1 VSCDTP
7 SSHENE
13 VFTMAVNFDLPPQPN
28 PIVATVALSLCSF
41 MNAYLMISMF
51 PYGGFMVINLLPG
64 TTVDNVG
71 SYAGLLAS
79 SFMIGR
85 FLTSYAWGKTADV
98 YGRIFVLEW
107 TLVLAGGFSLL
118 FGMSKSL
125 PAALVL
131 RFCAGM
137 SNGTLSATKTM
148 ATEVSFGNDALE
160 RRIMGV
166 VVGMRSWG
174 FLICPAIGGALAE
187 PLSQYPHW
195 QPTGWIRHM
204 LTEYPFLL
212 PNLVAF
218 VLCIINAMLVRCYLP
233 ETLPPQKRRN
243 PRHIPGDICES
254 IITTYSHWS
263 KFHCGEKGEV
273 EERMILLEPT
283 QPEFLTNSITTD
295 EPAIMSRPNTRRLLI
310 NHWLFAFVSTLV
322 DEAFPLF
329 CMSASA
335 GLAMNEATI
344 GEVLSFAGLI
354 FASLQYFVYILLV
367 NKFGVETCLVVGS
380 ILGIQPLLLM
390 PLSLLMHNKAL
401 LILFLALVMG
411 ACKVFHSLFFTCISL
426 GINKTVPASQRA
438 TMNGIQLMGGSLARA
453 FGPIVAGTLTS
464 VAFSSSQLGSMG
476 SLVVFAIVCI
486 IGWVVTCRVVVNSSD
501 REQCPTGDSPI

>member
-1 VSCDTP
+1 
-7 SSHENE
+7 
-13 VFTMAVNFDLPPQPN
+13 
-28 PIVATVALSLCSF
+28 
-41 MNAYLMISMF
+41 
-51 PYGGFMVINLLPG
+51 MVISLLPG

-71 SYAGLLAS
+71 SYAGFLAS

-85 FLTSYAWGKTADV
+85 FITSYAWGKAADV
-98 YGRIFVLEW
+98 YGRIFVMEW

-118 FGMSKSL
+118 FGTSKSL
-125 PAALVL
+125 PAALIW

-187 PLSQYPHW
+187 PLSQYPQW
-195 QPTGWIRHM
+195 QPTGWIRYM

-218 VLCIINAMLVRCYLP
+218 ILCIMNALLIRCYLP
-233 ETLPPQKRRN
+233 ETLPPQKRRSR
-243 PRHIPGDICES
+243 RHIPGDVCQS
-254 IITTYSHWS
+254 IITTCSQWS
-263 KFHCGEKGEV
+263 KFHCGQRGKV
-273 EERMILLEPT
+273 DERLSLLEPMQT
-283 QPEFLTNSITTD
+283 ESLANSCATD
-295 EPAIMSRPNTRRLLI
+295 EPPIMSRPETRRLLI

-335 GLAMNEATI
+335 GLAMNEAAI
-344 GEVLSFAGLI
+344 GEVLSFAGLT
-354 FASLQYFVYILLV
+354 FASLQYFVYIFLV
-367 NKFGVETCLVVGS
+367 NKFGVEKCLVLGS

-401 LILFLALVMG
+401 MILFLALVMG

-464 VAFSSSQLGSMG
+464 IAFSSSQLGSMG
-476 SLVVFAIVCI
+476 SLVVFAIICI
-486 IGWVVTCRVVVNSSD
+486 IGWVVTCGVMGNSTD
-501 REQCPTGDSPI
+501 REQCPTTESPI

>member
-1 VSCDTP
+1 
-7 SSHENE
+7 
-13 VFTMAVNFDLPPQPN
+13 
-28 PIVATVALSLCSF
+28 
-41 MNAYLMISMF
+41 
-51 PYGGFMVINLLPG
+51 MVINLLPG

-71 SYAGLLAS
+71 SYAGILAS

-85 FLTSYAWGKTADV
+85 FITSYAWGKAADI

-118 FGMSKSL
+118 FGTSKSL
-125 PAALVL
+125 TAALVW

-187 PLSQYPHW
+187 PLSQYPKW
-195 QPTGWIRHM
+195 QPSGWIRHV

-218 VLCIINAMLVRCYLP
+218 ILCILNAMLVWCYLP
-233 ETLPPQKRRN
+233 ETLPPQKRRS
-243 PRHIPGDICES
+243 PRHIPGDVCES
-254 IITTYSHWS
+254 IITTYSQWS
-263 KFHCGEKGEV
+263 KAYCGQDGKV
-273 EERMILLEPT
+273 EERPLLIESV
-283 QPEFLTNSITTD
+283 QPESFADSCTMQ

-310 NHWLFAFVSTLV
+310 DHWVFAFVSTLV

-335 GLAMNEATI
+335 GLAMNEASI

-367 NKFGVETCLVVGS
+367 NKFGVEKCLVIGS

-390 PLSLLMHNKAL
+390 PLSLAMHNKACMF
-401 LILFLALVMG
+401 LFLALVMG

-426 GINKTVPASQRA
+426 GINKTVPPSQRA

-453 FGPIVAGTLTS
+453 CGPIVAGTLATA
-464 VAFSSSQLGSMG
+464 AFSSPRFGSMG
-476 SLVVFAIVCI
+476 SFVVFAFVCM
-486 IGWVVTCRVVVNSSD
+486 IGWIVTCRIMSHSAAM
-501 REQCPTGDSPI
+501 EPIATEDSLIS